1 MASSCLSTISGWC
14 DMASMTDIADDFM
27 RGYLQEAA
35 SDFLGVLETNP
46 ALSESQAEDVLEL
59 IRNADVVI
67 NFEGEA

>member
-14 DMASMTDIADDFM
+14 DMASMTDIADGFM

-35 SDFLGVLETNP
+35 SDFLGVLEMNP